1 MKMPILLKILRHS
14 VVPLVLAAALHA
26 PSIHAQNTVFGPPQF
41 MTYQGYLTDASGNA
55 LGSANTGPKN
65 YDVVF
70 RIWDSQTAGNELY
83 AEQQTVTVAGGYF
96 SVLLGEGSA
105 YQSEPQPPI
114 SSLFTN
120 GTASQRYVEITVQG
134 IGAGTPPANVTIMP
148 RLRLLSS
155 PYSFLA
161 GYAVTAAGLANG
173 GNAVVSIN
181 NSNYVGINQQNPA
194 SMLDV
199 NGIITALGLNVNG
212 TNTAAAFIGNGSGLT
227 NLNAAALT
235 GSVPG
240 ATLTSVPAAALTG
253 SVPSATLTSVPGA
266 ALTGT
271 VADANLSTN
280 IAKLNMGQTFTG
292 TNSFSM
298 PVKLTGANPT
308 LYASGGEESLR
319 IVRGSVSSAGTIAF
333 GSGFTVTWNTSA
345 VCYVITFNTPFSAVP
360 SVVGAFAG
368 PVNQDT
374 LCVYNITTNGCSV
387 ACVNNN
393 GNWYQWPFSFI
404 AVGPR

>member
-1 MKMPILLKILRHS
+1 
-14 VVPLVLAAALHA
+14 
-26 PSIHAQNTVFGPPQF
+26 

-253 SVPSATLTSVPGA
+253 SVPSATLTSVPAAALTGSVPSATLTSVSAAALTGSVPSATLTSVPGA